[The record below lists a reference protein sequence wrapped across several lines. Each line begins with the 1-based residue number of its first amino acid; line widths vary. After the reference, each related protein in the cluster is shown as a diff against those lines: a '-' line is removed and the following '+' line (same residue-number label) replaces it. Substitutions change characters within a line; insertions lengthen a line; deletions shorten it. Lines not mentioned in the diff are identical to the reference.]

1 MTTSITSEK
10 SQNNII
16 IMSSL
21 SRSQKRNLL
30 GKLKN
35 HPTYGTSADSF
46 ATSVRSERS
55 ATTHH
60 HRRQDEDFV
69 YEFGSQRPM
78 AMDYNE
84 DDEIDFGSWNP
95 ENIPLLKRTVEQAR
109 TLGANRTFSW
119 VAGIQEDEIALPES
133 DEEEINSP
141 WHWSRKLKV
150 FALTVLCIVITIL
163 LLFLPEQV
171 ANYNLIT
178 VENNV
183 DYVIDVDQLYN
194 QSRTQSLE
202 NSLLEV
208 TIKGS
213 FLVPELTSLSRDK
226 LIIRTVLDH
235 NQTTLDSWR
244 VGLVPDSLVQEGYY
258 IAKSTLEQAFSLK
271 GLDMSSQNVS
281 LHFDTN
287 AEKPVAL
294 SVKVQILSSR
304 VDDGVIYGSI
314 ILVALYICITFELA
328 HRTVIAMV
336 GATCAIAVLA
346 TLNERPA
353 LEEIITW
360 LDIETLTLLFSMM
373 VIVSIL
379 SETGAFNYMGFWA
392 FKVTKGRVWP
402 LVAAL
407 CTITAVVSAILDNVT
422 TILLMTPVVIQLCET
437 VNIDPVQVLIVTVV
451 FSNIGGAATAIGD
464 PPNVLIASDPG
475 LIEGGITFL
484 NFTGHMS
491 LCVILVF
498 IVCAIYIRIALK
510 NLDESPKDREL
521 NELKHEIIIWNRT
534 LRGLGNFTR
543 EEAVVKEII
552 GIKIDELRDIYE
564 EKLGDKKSNLHHET
578 DFPSLQS
585 MEEANQIKNKSLL
598 VKSGIVLTVTV
609 ILFFLQ
615 NIPSLNLS
623 LGWTSLLGATTLL
636 ILADK
641 AEVESIFAR
650 VEWATLIFF
659 AALFVFMEALDKMG
673 LLTAIGGLVEEII
686 LKVPEDYRLAVALLL
701 ILWVSGLAS
710 AFIDNIPFTTMMIPV
725 VTSISENVVL
735 DLPLQPLVWALALG
749 ACLGGNGTLIGASA
763 NVVAAGV
770 AEQHGYKFTFMD
782 FFKIGFPMTLLS
794 LLVASGYLM
803 LCHVAFD
810 WNQ

>member
-1 MTTSITSEK
+1 MLTLKSCEYSYLKRCEKYDNINNSID
-10 SQNNII
+10 
-16 IMSSL
+16 MSSL

-46 ATSVRSERS
+46 ALKSERS
-55 ATTHH
+55 ATTRSHH
-60 HRRQDEDFV
+60 YSQATDEAEETGDFV
-69 YEFGSQRPM
+69 YEFAGSHRP
-78 AMDYNE
+78 ADFNE
-84 DDEIDFGSWNP
+84 DDDIDFSSWNP

-109 TLGANRTFSW
+109 TLGAHRTFSW
-119 VAGIQEDEIALPES
+119 VAGLQEDEIALPES
-133 DEEEINSP
+133 DQEEINKP

-150 FALTVLCIVITIL
+150 FALTVLCIVFTIL

-178 VENNV
+178 VEKYV
-183 DYVIDVDQLYN
+183 DYVIDIDQLYN
-194 QSRTQSLE
+194 QSNSRE

-213 FLVPELTSLSRDK
+213 FLTPELTALSRDK
-226 LIIRTVLDH
+226 LIIRTVLEN
-235 NQTTLDSWR
+235 NQTTLDTWT
-244 VGLVPDSLVQEGYY
+244 VGLVPDSLVQDGYY
-258 IAKSTLEQAFSLK
+258 IAKSTLEQAFSLQ
-271 GLDMSSQNVS
+271 GLDMNRQNVS

-287 AEKPVAL
+287 SRKPVAL
-294 SVKVQILSSR
+294 SVKVQILSTR
-304 VDDGVIYGSI
+304 VDDGVIYGAI

-407 CTITAVVSAILDNVT
+407 CTITAIVSAVLDNVT

-437 VNIDPVQVLIVTVV
+437 VNIDPVKVLIVTVA

-510 NLDESPKDREL
+510 NLDENPKDREL

-564 EKLGDKKSNLHHET
+564 EKLGDRKSYFNIET
-578 DFPSLQS
+578 DYPSLQS

-598 VKSGIVLTVTV
+598 VKSGVVLFLTVV
-609 ILFFLQ
+609 LFFLQ

-641 AEVESIFAR
+641 AEVE
-650 VEWATLIFF
+650 
-659 AALFVFMEALDKMG
+659 
-673 LLTAIGGLVEEII
+673 
-686 LKVPEDYRLAVALLL
+686 
-701 ILWVSGLAS
+701 VS
-710 AFIDNIPFTTMMIPV
+710 
-725 VTSISENVVL
+725 
-735 DLPLQPLVWALALG
+735 Q
-749 ACLGGNGTLIGASA
+749 
-763 NVVAAGV
+763 
-770 AEQHGYKFTFMD
+770 
-782 FFKIGFPMTLLS
+782 
-794 LLVASGYLM
+794 
-803 LCHVAFD
+803 
-810 WNQ
+810 